1 MLGVN
6 AILYEE
12 NFGTSLTSAVLTM
25 RGLRQAILIVTQ
37 NGPTR
42 APSIYV
48 LKRTSIHHTICEG
61 ETKAADI
68 SIDSTTG
75 FITIPK
81 KVGLTMYTRTIL
93 LEA

>member
-1 MLGVN
+1 M
-6 AILYEE
+6 
-12 NFGTSLTSAVLTM
+12 TSAVLTR
-25 RGLRQAILIVTQ
+25 RGLRQAILMVTQ

-42 APSIYV
+42 TPSIYV
-48 LKRTSIHHTICEG
+48 LKRTSIYHTICEG

-75 FITIPK
+75 AITIAK
-81 KVGLTMYTRTIL
+81 NEGLTMYTRTIL